1 MALNTDAKFGR
12 TLIRVFKN
20 DMKNL
25 TNFHRLNNKDFIL
38 ERKMAE
44 LNDQIDQM
52 QCQNFA
58 IPWK

>member
-12 TLIRVFKN
+12 TLIRAFKI